1 MDAKWWI
8 INGLIL
14 AIVVILSFT
23 LGLATGVTRR
33 KKYDGTLLIG
43 TVHDEERGED
53 RDQYHFIFTTE
64 MEDLA
69 KQAVLI
75 MKIEHSQNSQPI

>member
-8 INGLIL
+8 LNGIIL
-14 AIVVILSFT
+14 VIAVILSYT
-23 LGLATGVTRR
+23 LGLSSGATRR

-43 TVHDEERGED
+43 TVRDPEKGED
-53 RDQYHFIFTTE
+53 MDQYRFIFTTE

-69 KQAVLI
+69 KQNILV
-75 MKIEHSQNSQPI
+75 MKIEHSQNSQSI